1 MYGIETQT
9 EIELVVVLVIG
20 KDVSVVIT
28 ETEGHSLAIMFDLV
42 QQARFDSSGCNWLR
56 GLYRKEDM
64 LYGLEQV
71 VVMIDVLAAECRE
84 RT

>member
-1 MYGIETQT
+1 MYGIEAQT

-20 KDVSVVIT
+20 KDGGAVIT
-28 ETEGHSLAIMFDLV
+28 EIKGDSLAIMFHLV
-42 QQARFDSSGCNWLR
+42 QQARFDSRGCNWLR

-71 VVMIDVLAAECRE
+71 VVMIEVLAAECRE